1 MSQIVADF
9 ISATS
14 QANARIRAF
23 EGRLEERHQTVQRII
38 ADLGATIHAPLTSEA
53 RSSPILEEIL
63 QKLSDSMAVW
73 KASLEREVDGQEFSQ
88 IFDKSLIVMVY
99 GKVNSGK
106 SSLGNFLAGQVFEE
120 LALPFYEGLKPRFRV
135 HASTSTA
142 DEVESKEVESFFAV
156 DARECTREIQEF
168 TLGGLSWVDTPG
180 IHSLR
185 DDNQALA
192 RRYVESAELV
202 IYLTDSSSPARESD
216 MREMSSLLDQGK
228 RAIIVVSKFDEIIDE
243 DFDDEGNLVSI
254 MGMKSE
260 RSHEE
265 QRGWIEE
272 QIQTHG
278 LDPLLHDRQ
287 YCFISTRFARGA
299 LVRGEDA
306 DGVLK
311 ESGLAK
317 LYTMLGAILTD
328 DAIDLKERAPR
339 RRFNQLLDDIAGT
352 KERTDN
358 DASLTNRRASLKRF
372 AGEIEKRRAHLAT
385 LETDV
390 TSRAIHTARPQI
402 EARLYASHD
411 KVNGGMT
418 DPGLTSDITMI
429 IGDALSAALKQTLA
443 KSFHEILSSLAD
455 LKLQTGDWEV
465 PSIDVVFDDIEI
477 STSERNSKV
486 GAALGGLPG
495 SAIGGALGGTFGP
508 LGIAIGSVLGG
519 LVAGA
524 LGGALGKAV
533 SGTTKE
539 QIKMGTNLDEVA
551 SRLLKQVNSKLG
563 GVVKTNLEALAVSY
577 FDPLI
582 DAIERIDGSLK
593 QAQTELDGLR

>member
-1 MSQIVADF
+1 
-9 ISATS
+9 
-14 QANARIRAF
+14 
-23 EGRLEERHQTVQRII
+23 
-38 ADLGATIHAPLTSEA
+38 
-53 RSSPILEEIL
+53 
-63 QKLSDSMAVW
+63 
-73 KASLEREVDGQEFSQ
+73 
-88 IFDKSLIVMVY
+88 
-99 GKVNSGK
+99 
-106 SSLGNFLAGQVFEE
+106 
-120 LALPFYEGLKPRFRV
+120 
-135 HASTSTA
+135 
-142 DEVESKEVESFFAV
+142 
-156 DARECTREIQEF
+156 
-168 TLGGLSWVDTPG
+168 
-180 IHSLR
+180 
-185 DDNQALA
+185 
-192 RRYVESAELV
+192 
-202 IYLTDSSSPARESD
+202 

-593 QAQTELDGLR
+593 QAQTELDGLRYINPSSK